1 VTGSAVIDG
10 QLRFI
15 YIITHA
21 EAGMLIYDH
30 EIEPTARAI
39 ARLVGPIS
47 R

>member
-10 QLRFI
+10 QLRF
-15 YIITHA
+15 ITHA